1 MRTSRVARRLTLA
14 GALALVAG
22 CAPRAQRPVAAPR
35 AFPEVVPAVWGVRLG
50 DSAARVDSVLGPAT
64 SSRRL
69 MADAVLRRY
78 ADRDLELVTTGDQG
92 VAMVRCYG
100 PRAVVAGARVGM
112 GEPALL
118 AAWGTPYRRYDDGGL
133 GYKAAT
139 WGAVVRFGEGRE
151 VTEIQLGLVDPNAR
165 PNAR

>member
-1 MRTSRVARRLTLA
+1 MRTSRIVGRLALA
-14 GALALVAG
+14 GALALLAG
-22 CAPRAQRPVAAPR
+22 CASRVQRPPVAAG
-35 AFPEVVPAVWGVRLG
+35 AFPDAVPAAWGVRLG

-92 VAMVRCYG
+92 VAMVFCYG

-118 AAWGTPYRRYDDGGL
+118 ALWGAPYRRYDDGRL

-139 WGAVVRFGEGRE
+139 WGAAVRFGAGRE
-151 VTEIQLGLVDPNAR
+151 VAEIQLGLTDPNAR
-165 PNAR
+165 